1 MWPLS
6 LRARLVG
13 AFVGVVVV
21 GTFLAAIATM
31 LIVHRTFD
39 SYLER
44 RADEA
49 VRNGVVSAQESY
61 ARGGNRWTEPGLDR
75 LAHELVLTGYD
86 FRLTGDG
93 VALIDTTRSASKERA
108 LVRVAQVPVGA
119 NSGRKIATMEV
130 FALQDGGSTPA
141 DAKLRA
147 DLDRGH
153 LVSATIA
160 SLLAIVLGLLL
171 ARRLTGPLRAL
182 AVAARSLGRDH
193 SVEAIPTAGPP
204 EIKDLSQA
212 LTGLADSLHRQQS
225 ARRQLAQ
232 DLAHELRTPLTLVLS
247 RIEAMQDGVVPFA
260 VEGLESLHTEVLRL
274 TRLIGEI
281 EQLAESEARPR
292 RLETHSIALDELAR
306 EGHGAHRAAFGVAG
320 IVLLVETRPS
330 PAQGDPDAVRQ
341 ILTNL
346 LSNALKYTP
355 SGGQVR
361 IQTRMHNGR
370 ALLTLTDTGPGIERD
385 EVGKV
390 FTRAYR
396 ADSARSRGSGMGLGL
411 AIAQELAAAQQGLLT
426 LASSPEGA
434 LFTLSLPGAPQ
445 ARQQS
450 LAGQSETAER
460 PSGVT

>member
-31 LIVHRTFD
+31 LVVHRTFD
-39 SYLER
+39 SYIER

-49 VRNGVVSAQESY
+49 VRSGVVSAQESY
-61 ARGGNRWTEPGLDR
+61 AREDNRWTEAGLDR

-86 FRLTGDG
+86 FRLIDDG
-93 VALIDTTRSASKERA
+93 VTLIDTTRSTSEERA

-119 NSGRKIATMEV
+119 SSGRTVATMEV
-130 FALQDGGSTPA
+130 FALQEGGSTPA

-153 LVSATIA
+153 LVAATIA

-182 AVAARSLGRDH
+182 AVAARSLGQDH
-193 SVEAIPTAGPP
+193 SVEAIPTAGAP

-212 LTGLADSLHRQQS
+212 LIGLAESLDRQQR

-247 RIEAMQDGVVPFA
+247 RIEAMQDGVVPFD

-292 RLETHSIALDELAR
+292 RLETHPIALDELAR
-306 EGHGAHRAAFGVAG
+306 EAHGAHRDAFGVAG
-320 IVLLVETRPS
+320 VALLLETRP
-330 PAQGDPDAVRQ
+330 ARAEGDPDAVRQ

-361 IQTRMHNGR
+361 IGTRTNTGR
-370 ALLTLTDTGPGIERD
+370 ALLTLTDTGPGIEHD

-390 FTRAYR
+390 FARAYR
-396 ADSARSRGSGMGLGL
+396 ADSARSLGTGMGLGL

-426 LASSPEGA
+426 LASSPGGA
-434 LFTLSLPGAPQ
+434 VFTLSLPLAPQ
-445 ARQQS
+445 SEQQS
-450 LAGQSETAER
+450 LTSESEAAES
-460 PSGVT
+460 PSGIT